1 MGKLMK
7 REWKRWWKK
16 LVKPLMFQIIF
27 LFALTAACILKQ
39 SELQFFVFQ
48 FFWKP
53 TAITAFSGYT
63 SWNGMGNMAY
73 YLLFAMMF
81 LNVSVIWS
89 ACVRTLRII
98 YTDEENQSVY
108 FMCNQMYSRQKLAVS
123 KYLWAQISAMLSYLI
138 LSFGLCGA
146 IFWGNTMWKQE
157 TDWGLLV
164 LQTGRV
170 MLVMAMMISLTF
182 LYAVWTRSVGYTK
195 YGYVTLIVFG
205 TFFIGNL
212 YKCRDILFW
221 VLGRTGTSTEGIRGF
236 TLWMDKCGW
245 ISPLSWLNPVKEFSL
260 QLAVICIVISII
272 AFLLGLLG
280 YKRKNL

>member
-16 LVKPLMFQIIF
+16 LVKPLVFQIIF

-39 SELQFFVFQ
+39 NELQVYVFR
-48 FFWKP
+48 FFWKS

-81 LNVSVIWS
+81 LNVLVIWS

-98 YTDEENQSVY
+98 YMDEENQSVY

-123 KYLWAQISAMLSYLI
+123 KYLWAQISAMLQYLI
-138 LSFGLCGA
+138 LSFGLWGA
-146 IFWGNTMWKQE
+146 IFWGNTVWKQE
-157 TDWGLLV
+157 TDWKLLV

-195 YGYVTLIVFG
+195 YGYVSLIVLG

-212 YKCRDILFW
+212 YKFRNILFW
-221 VLGRTGTSTEGIRGF
+221 LLGRAGTSTEGIRGL

-245 ISPLSWLNPVKEFSL
+245 ISPLSWINPEKEFSMKL
-260 QLAVICIVISII
+260 VMVCIAISIT

-280 YKRKNL
+280 YKRRNL

>member
-16 LVKPLMFQIIF
+16 LVKPLAFQIIF
-27 LFALTAACILKQ
+27 LFALMAACALKQ
-39 SELQFFVFQ
+39 NELQVYVFE

-53 TAITAFSGYT
+53 TEITAFSGYT

-81 LNVSVIWS
+81 FNVSVIWN
-89 ACVRTLRII
+89 ACIRTLHIV
-98 YTDEENQSVY
+98 YMDEENQSIY
-108 FMCNQMYSRQKLAVS
+108 FMCNQIYSRKKLAIS
-123 KYLWAQISAMLSYLI
+123 KYLWAQISVLGSYLI
-138 LSFGLCGA
+138 LSFGLWGA
-146 IFWGNTMWKQE
+146 IFLGNTIWKQE
-157 TDWGLLV
+157 TDWRMLV

-170 MLVMAMMISLTF
+170 MLVIVMMVSMTF

-195 YGYVTLIVFG
+195 YGYVSLIVIG
-205 TFFIGNL
+205 TFLIGNL

-221 VLGRTGTSTEGIRGF
+221 ALTKAGGSVEGIRGL
-236 TLWMDKCGW
+236 TLWMDQCGW
-245 ISPLSWLNPVKEFSL
+245 ISPLSWLNPVKKFSMK
-260 QLAVICIVISII
+260 LAMVCMVISIA

-280 YKRKNL
+280 YQRRNL